1 MRRRDRTFVSIASLF
16 LLVFLSIA
24 GRSAAGPLDGKTYII
39 QMASTQVDS
48 GYADYL
54 VPPLAK
60 VFNDAGF
67 KAMRGPGAD
76 IVVNII
82 THSDVGQWMNTAKG
96 REWMY
101 TVTITVGISPE
112 NYDIPYEGT
121 PQFGAAV
128 SLVTPNGDR
137 EDELACLI
145 TLAAKTAIAHYR
157 PKGLYK
163 ASGQQCLRRS

>member
-1 MRRRDRTFVSIASLF
+1 MLIAASCADASP
-16 LLVFLSIA
+16 V
-24 GRSAAGPLDGKTYII
+24 SAAPLAARKYII
-39 QMASTQVDS
+39 QMSSSQVSS

-67 KAMRGPGAD
+67 EAMRGPGAD
-76 IVVNII
+76 IVVNIQ
-82 THSDVGQWMNTAKG
+82 TSSDVGQWMTTANGK
-96 REWMY
+96 EWMY
-101 TVTITVGISPE
+101 TVKITVGISPE

-121 PQFGAAV
+121 PQFGAEV

-145 TLAAKTAIAHYR
+145 TLAAKTAIAHYQL
-157 PKGLYK
+157 KGLDK
-163 ASGQQCLRRS
+163 VSGQACLRRQ